1 MRPFECGLCGA
12 TFTRQHSLNYHLMT
26 HANQT
31 RFTCP
36 HCNRKF
42 RHPTHFKVNYFY
54 EKYVYITSTKN
65 ISYLDE
71 NISNYFHDKYYSP
84 QINI

>member
-42 RHPTHFKVNYFY
+42 RHPTHFKVYYFH
-54 EKYVYITSTKN
+54 EN
-65 ISYLDE
+65 ISY
-71 NISNYFHDKYYSP
+71 FHEKYYSP
-84 QINI
+84 QINILF

>member
-42 RHPTHFKVNYFY
+42 RHPTHFKVYRDY
-54 EKYVYITSTKN
+54 SEKDLFLCLFNNLGTC
-65 ISYLDE
+65 
-71 NISNYFHDKYYSP
+71 
-84 QINI
+84 

>member
-42 RHPTHFKVNYFY
+42 RHPTHFKVNYF
-54 EKYVYITSTKN
+54 
-65 ISYLDE
+65 
-71 NISNYFHDKYYSP
+71 H
-84 QINI
+84 

>member
-42 RHPTHFKVNYFY
+42 RHPTHFKVLR
-54 EKYVYITSTKN
+54 V
-65 ISYLDE
+65 
-71 NISNYFHDKYYSP
+71 
-84 QINI
+84 Q